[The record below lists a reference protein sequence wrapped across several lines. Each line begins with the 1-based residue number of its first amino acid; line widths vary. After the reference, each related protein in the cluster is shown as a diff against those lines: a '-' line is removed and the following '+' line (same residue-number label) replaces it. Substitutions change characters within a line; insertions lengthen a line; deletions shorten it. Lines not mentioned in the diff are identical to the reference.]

1 MLQIVLIR
9 PGSTAF
15 DSEGRIQGTLD
26 VPLSEAG
33 NEQVAAICAQL
44 ADAHLEII
52 YSSPCQSSLET
63 AEAVAKRVGVKYKEV
78 EKLRNLDHGLW
89 QGMRLEEVKRKQP
102 RVFKQWRE
110 HPETI
115 CPPEGEM
122 VEPARRRVEEV
133 LAKIVKKHKHG
144 VVGLV
149 VPEPL
154 ASLAQACLCRQPPP
168 EVMKSTP
175 ACGTWQTFGVGAEAS
190 AS

>member
-33 NEQVAAICAQL
+33 TEQVEAICGEL
-44 ADAHLEII
+44 ADAGIEII

-63 AEAVAKRVGVKYKEV
+63 AEGIAKALGVKYKEV

-89 QGMRLEEVKRKQP
+89 QGMRLDEVKRKQP
-102 RVFKQWRE
+102 RVFKQWQE
-110 HPETI
+110 HPETV

-122 VEPARRRVEEV
+122 VDQARQRVEAV
-133 LAKIVKKHKHG
+133 LAKLVKKHKQG
-144 VVGLV
+144 VVGIVL
-149 VPEPL
+149 PEPL
-154 ASLAQACLCRQPPP
+154 ASLAQAQLSHQALP
-168 EVMKSTP
+168 ELVKP
-175 ACGTWQTFGVGAEAS
+175 AAPCCSWQTFGIGAAAS